1 MEHSSCAISDQA
13 AKSFADKTYRK
24 VALRFIPFLMLCYV
38 IAYLD
43 RINIGI
49 AKLNMQADL
58 QFSEAAYGLGAGLF
72 FIGYLMFEV
81 PSNLILHRV
90 GARIWIARIM
100 ITWGI
105 LSGMMAFVSEP
116 WHFYTLRFLL
126 GVAEAG
132 FYPGVILFLTYWFP
146 NHRRGK
152 MTAIFQ
158 AGIPVA
164 GLVGSP
170 LSGWIMEHFH
180 MMGGHPGWQ
189 WMFVIEALPTLPL
202 AIGVL
207 LILSNRVQDAKW
219 LSAEERSLI
228 EHDLA
233 QDDRGKEHMTFM
245 QVLRDTRIIRII
257 LMTFAAM
264 MALYTL
270 GFYLPT
276 LIRDAGAT
284 GATEIGV
291 LSAIPY
297 FVAIITMV
305 LVGRSSDKHGERRW
319 HLAGVMLVGALG
331 LIGSTFAGQNLV
343 LAVICLSIAAGGIIS
358 FSPIMWTLPTAF
370 LGGATAAACIGV
382 INSLAN
388 LGGFVSPYMI
398 GWIRDT
404 YQSTTPAVYLV
415 AIALIIGAII
425 SLTLSNKRFSNH
437 GRSNSVAEAD

>member
-1 MEHSSCAISDQA
+1 
-13 AKSFADKTYRK
+13 
-24 VALRFIPFLMLCYV
+24 MLCYV
-38 IAYLD
+38 VAYLD

-58 QFSEAAYGLGAGLF
+58 HFSEAAYGLGAGIF
-72 FIGYLMFEV
+72 FIGYLLFEV

-90 GARIWIARIM
+90 GARLWIARIM
-100 ITWGI
+100 ISWGL
-105 LSGMMAFVSEP
+105 LSGMMAFVTEP
-116 WHFYTLRFLL
+116 WHYYTLRFLL

-164 GLVGSP
+164 GLIGSP
-170 LSGWIMEHFH
+170 LSGWVMEHFH
-180 MMGGHPGWQ
+180 LVGGHSGWQ

-207 LILSNRVQDAKW
+207 LILNNRVQDATW
-219 LSAEERSLI
+219 LSDEERSLI
-228 EHDLA
+228 ERDLA
-233 QDDRGKEHMTFM
+233 LDNHDHEQLSFL

-270 GFYLPT
+270 GFFLPT

-284 GATEIGV
+284 NTVQIGL

-297 FVAIITMV
+297 LFAIIAMV
-305 LVGRSSDKHGERRW
+305 LVGRSSDHHGERRW
-319 HLAGVMLVGALG
+319 HLAGVMIVGAIG
-331 LIGSTFAGQNLV
+331 LIASTFAGQNLF
-343 LAVICLSIAAGGIIS
+343 LAVISLSFAAGGIIS
-358 FSPIMWTLPTAF
+358 FSPIMWTLPTTF

-388 LGGFVSPYMI
+388 LGGFVSPYLI
-398 GWIRDT
+398 GWIRDL
-404 YQSTTPAVYLV
+404 YQGTTPAIYVI
-415 AIALIIGAII
+415 AGALILGAAM
-425 SLTLSNKRFSNH
+425 SLTLNKQKSKPVR
-437 GRSNSVAEAD
+437 EAD